1 VKGTVIRIGT
11 TVALAT
17 AILAALVVAVPGRR
31 PLFVGIYVLL
41 LGAIAVGTL
50 VGSFRTL
57 EPVPWARSPFD
68 RDADRPERPPP
79 IAELERIDRLV
90 VLGAANEFDLHY
102 RLRPLL
108 RQLTG
113 DRLYGRHGV
122 DLDRDPEQ
130 ARQLLGDELWELVS
144 PEREVGKRTAPG
156 LPVAE
161 LAGHVERLE
170 RL

>member
-1 VKGTVIRIGT
+1 MRGTLIRVGAM
-11 TVALAT
+11 VMLAT
-17 AILAALVVAVPGRR
+17 VVLLALVVAIPSRR
-31 PLFVGIYVLL
+31 TLFGAVYVLL
-41 LGAIAVGTL
+41 LGVIAVGKL

-57 EPVPWARSPFD
+57 EPWGRSPFG
-68 RDADRPERPPP
+68 REQEKPEQPSP

-108 RQLTG
+108 RQLAG

-122 DLDRDPEQ
+122 ELDEDPQ
-130 ARQLLGDELWELVS
+130 RSRQLLGDQLWELVS
-144 PEREVGKRTAPG
+144 ADRQVGRRTGPG
-156 LPVAE
+156 LASQD
-161 LAGHVERLE
+161 LAAHVDRLE